1 MKTIRENLN
10 KLDLNGIDNNDY
22 YDLRNLYEAVEHR
35 MTPQDKQ
42 ELKKLL
48 DVTDNPETISAY
60 LSSKDENLNESEESV
75 ENYSSKYD
83 DLINDLWTYFE
94 NNNFYPEDIYGTED
108 GFVVDIDGD
117 WKHEHIK
124 GDILIHRYLEDNNIS
139 GIINT
144 VPVEDESE
152 EESDNYLGHHV
163 VKIQA
168 LDENLQFKNLKESMN
183 EDYFNDIETMA
194 EELYRFILEAQ
205 SKADKLSR
213 ALRDLG
219 DYQNYKL
226 VLADVVLTLSDDNL
240 LDTLADI
247 IDKYSKGN

>member
-10 KLDLNGIDNNDY
+10 KLDLKGIDNNDY

-48 DVTDNPETISAY
+48 DVTDDPETISAY
-60 LSSKDENLNESEESV
+60 LSSKDESLNESEESV

-83 DLINDLWTYFE
+83 NLINDLWTYFE

-152 EESDNYLGHHV
+152 EESDNYFGHHV

-168 LDENLQFKNLKESMN
+168 LDENLQFKNLKESIN
-183 EDYFNDIETMA
+183 EDYSSNVETITK
-194 EELYRFILEAQ
+194 ELYTLISDAMV
-205 SKADKLSR
+205 KASELIE
-213 ALRDLG
+213 ALRKVNDRMNAKFV
-219 DYQNYKL
+219 YS
-226 VLADVVLTLSDDNL
+226 DVSLLLEDDNL
-240 LDTLADI
+240 HTTLQDI
-247 IDKYSKGN
+247 LDKYSKGN